1 MILTEEFRVKRHHMK
16 ILIVDD
22 DERIVRSTAVY
33 LKTKGFNLVDTL
45 TDSREVL
52 KKLLEGGYDVIL
64 LDLNMPYMSG
74 QTLIQSIKLLQI
86 KTQIFIISA
95 IDNKNSIAKT
105 MEMGASDYYIKPINY
120 EKLVQSL
127 IGIKTQIGI

>member
-1 MILTEEFRVKRHHMK
+1 MK